1 MPDADNVQIRKK
13 IYTECFLKMSR
24 KIAGGILKILCNI
37 CKRNIFLIVFFDIIS
52 IASRPAGK
60 QKGGRDYP
68 AAGISIGAAPA
79 YQITTRS
86 SSGMNISPS
95 VILNAS

>member
-1 MPDADNVQIRKK
+1 MNNKK
-13 IYTECFLKMSR
+13 YLS
-24 KIAGGILKILCNI
+24 
-37 CKRNIFLIVFFDIIS
+37 FFDIIN
-52 IASRPAGK
+52 IATRPAGK